1 MELNF
6 NILYNIINYIDL
18 STYYKLLLINN
29 EFNNYLLYNKY
40 ILKKLYT
47 KYVCE
52 HNIIYDYY
60 VKNKKSKNNKN
71 LLNRQVESYQIT
83 SSKNILYLKNKKN
96 SESCNEENNMKD
108 YMNLIKLNFIINN
121 RFNNFINY
129 NNDVKKYLKNA
140 KKSLEYFSYCLNKN
154 YINDKEII
162 LNDNSNYNIGNY
174 ENDITENILREI
186 FFMENNNCGN
196 IIEIFN
202 KNMVDFIDN
211 NYIFITN
218 MEKYINYSY
227 NNYLTNNSQCQFYN
241 GILYKNILLLLIIN
255 SKIWLN
261 PHLSKNIIY
270 KIITVIFDIDIEIL
284 LKLEQSHF
292 TYNCI
297 NNNTIISSY
306 NNYSNL
312 NENIHKYNNQYK
324 CIYTLCILLNH
335 INLNNNIEL
344 LKKLI
349 DINYLQNVFKFNK
362 LMINDKFIIHNN
374 NNNNI
379 FYLLNFLYS
388 LYICINKNEKLD
400 DYIIDNILD
409 IIIKV
414 FYESKITI
422 KSYTSNINLLS
433 EEEKYVVKQCNK
445 IKKSNLSQSYDN
457 KYTINNIL
465 LIISINCLYKINDY
479 EKRKKII
486 NIIND
491 IFNNILTYS
500 NYKNLIV
507 LFNNIF
513 LYLLSININKV
524 NINYSI
530 DKYINDTIIQ
540 KLIEKIYCNSILL
553 KKNNKSQ
560 LKNLI
565 KKYKF
570 KFNSMFLLYSQYD
583 NLYLRITY
591 GYIILNL
598 SNIMPVNIIKEKII
612 EKIINEEFN
621 INLIEL
627 IRDLIKEND
636 NLYIKYY

>member
-1 MELNF
+1 
-6 NILYNIINYIDL
+6 
-18 STYYKLLLINN
+18 
-29 EFNNYLLYNKY
+29 
-40 ILKKLYT
+40 
-47 KYVCE
+47 
-52 HNIIYDYY
+52 
-60 VKNKKSKNNKN
+60 
-71 LLNRQVESYQIT
+71 
-83 SSKNILYLKNKKN
+83 
-96 SESCNEENNMKD
+96 
-108 YMNLIKLNFIINN
+108 
-121 RFNNFINY
+121 
-129 NNDVKKYLKNA
+129 
-140 KKSLEYFSYCLNKN
+140 
-154 YINDKEII
+154 
-162 LNDNSNYNIGNY
+162 
-174 ENDITENILREI
+174 
-186 FFMENNNCGN
+186 MENNNCGN